1 MIIFGTRGCTS
12 KVEQGNFYCPQCQ
25 GETGYTH
32 KKVRRWFT
40 LYFIPCIPLDQL
52 GEYVECNTCQC
63 TFVPRILEYDPSQ
76 DSGGGENVEAMFL
89 VACKQTMIA
98 MLLADGIIDDNE
110 VQVLQDTFETLT
122 GVEVTE
128 EDLREEIDAIAASG
142 SNALEI
148 VQSVG
153 PHLNDAGKEMVM
165 KCAYYIAMADAVI
178 AAEEQQLLE
187 QIGMG
192 LELSRSHVRGI
203 ILDLEEEYQRQQP

>member
-12 KVEQGNFYCPQCQ
+12 KVEQGNFFCPQCN

-63 TFVPRILEYDPSQ
+63 TFVPRILEYDPAEA
-76 DSGGGENVEAMFL
+76 DSSEGNVEAMFL

-98 MLLADGIIDDNE
+98 MLLADGIIDDDE

-122 GVEVTE
+122 GVEITE
-128 EDLREEIDAIAASG
+128 EDLREEIDAVAASG

-148 VQSVG
+148 IAEVG

-165 KCAYYIAMADAVI
+165 KCSYYIAMADGVVAVQ
-178 AAEEQQLLE
+178 EQQLLE
-187 QIGMG
+187 QIGSG
-192 LELSRSHVRGI
+192 LELSKSHVRGI
-203 ILDLEEEYQRQQP
+203 LIELEEEYQRQQ